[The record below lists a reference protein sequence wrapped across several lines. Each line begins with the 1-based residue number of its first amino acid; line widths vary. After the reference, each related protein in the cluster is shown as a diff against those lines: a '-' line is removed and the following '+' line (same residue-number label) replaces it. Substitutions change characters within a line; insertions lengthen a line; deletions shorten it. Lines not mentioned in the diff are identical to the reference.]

1 MAIEGPRIL
10 PPTKEMF
17 RRDADIEAFPLTN
30 VEGADFGFK
39 KPPMLKVLMVTED
52 MHCIKVFRV
61 GGTVDPVHQHDDHST
76 VMCLLSGK
84 LIVHIGD
91 ESFTAEP
98 GDVWY
103 HPQGVP
109 HYTETLVDSVQIE
122 VKAPAC
128 KTW

>member
-1 MAIEGPRIL
+1 MSIAEPRIL
-10 PPTKEMF
+10 SPMKEMF
-17 RRDADIEAFPLTN
+17 RRDEDIESFPLTN
-30 VEGADFGFK
+30 VEGTNFTTPSRIK
-39 KPPMLKVLMVTED
+39 ILMVTED

-76 VMCLLSGK
+76 IMCLLSGK
-84 LIVHIGD
+84 LILHIGD
-91 ESFTAEP
+91 ETFTAEP

>member
-1 MAIEGPRIL
+1 MTIQCEIL
-10 PPTKEMF
+10 PPNKELF
-17 RRDADIEAFPLTN
+17 RRDEDIEAIVLTN
-30 VEGADFGFK
+30 VNGVAFQ
-39 KPPMLKVLMVTED
+39 KPSRLKVMMVTED
-52 MHCIKVFRV
+52 MELLKIYRV

-76 VMCLLSGK
+76 IMILISGK

-103 HPQGVP
+103 HPEGVP

>member
-1 MAIEGPRIL
+1 MPIEGPRIL
-10 PPTKEMF
+10 EPMKEMF
-17 RRDADIEAFPLTN
+17 RRDEDIEAFALTN
-30 VEGADFGFK
+30 VEGTNFTT
-39 KPPMLKVLMVTED
+39 PSRLKILMVTED

-76 VMCLLSGK
+76 IMCLLSGK
-84 LIVHIGD
+84 LILHIGD
-91 ESFTAEP
+91 ETFTAEP

>member
-1 MAIEGPRIL
+1 MAYKTEIL
-10 PPTKEMF
+10 PPMKEMF
-17 RRDADIEAFPLTN
+17 RKDEDIEAFTLTN
-30 VEGADFGFK
+30 VNGVTFQRPSK
-39 KPPMLKVLMVTED
+39 LKIMMVTED

-76 VMCLLSGK
+76 IMCLLSGK
-84 LIVHIGD
+84 LILHIGD
-91 ESFTAEP
+91 ETFECNP

>member
-1 MAIEGPRIL
+1 MTEGPRIL

-17 RRDADIEAFPLTN
+17 RRAEDIEIFPLLT
-30 VEGADFGFK
+30 VEGTDFNFK
-39 KPPMLKVLMVTED
+39 TAPRLQILMVTED
-52 MHCIKVFRV
+52 MHCIMVHRV

-91 ESFTAEP
+91 EAFTAEP